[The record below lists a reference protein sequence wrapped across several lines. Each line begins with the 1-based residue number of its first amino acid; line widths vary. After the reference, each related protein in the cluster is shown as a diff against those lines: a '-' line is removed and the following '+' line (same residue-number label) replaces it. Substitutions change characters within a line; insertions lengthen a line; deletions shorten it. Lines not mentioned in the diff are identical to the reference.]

1 MGSHD
6 EDLHPLAKGLL
17 AALTVVLVC
26 VGAALLVFGLWV
38 RSVPTFA
45 IGVACICGAVIT
57 RPT

>member
-1 MGSHD
+1 MGSYD
-6 EDLHPLAKGLL
+6 EDSPAVK
-17 AALTVVLVC
+17 AVLTFATLVLVC

-38 RSVPTFA
+38 RSVPTLA

>member
-1 MGSHD
+1 MGSYD
-6 EDLHPLAKGLL
+6 EDSPAVK
-17 AALTVVLVC
+17 AVLTFATLVLVC
-26 VGAALLVFGLWV
+26 AGAALLVFGLWV